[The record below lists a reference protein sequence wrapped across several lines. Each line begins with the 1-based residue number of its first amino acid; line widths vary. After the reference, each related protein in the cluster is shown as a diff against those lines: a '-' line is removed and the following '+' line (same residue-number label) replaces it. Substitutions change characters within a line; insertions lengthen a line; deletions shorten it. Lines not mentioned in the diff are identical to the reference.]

1 MAKEIISVKS
11 IMNSIV
17 PITRFNRGEASK
29 IFDEVEENGFKV
41 VLKNNSPACVLVKP
55 KLYEAMVEALEDY
68 ALYFEAEKRTKN
80 AKTEGYISFDQVMT
94 NLGIEESDLDDIE
107 VELTNELDSEIY

>member
-1 MAKEIISVKS
+1 
-11 IMNSIV
+11 MNSIV

-29 IFDEVEENGFKV
+29 IFDEVKENGIKL

-68 ALYFEAEKRTKN
+68 ALYFEAEKRIRN
-80 AKTEGYISFDQVMT
+80 AEEEEEYISFDQVMT
-94 NLGIEESDLDDIE
+94 NLGIEESDLDGIE
-107 VELTNELDSEIY
+107 VEID

>member
-1 MAKEIISVKS
+1 MAKNIISVNN

-41 VLKNNSPACVLVKP
+41 VLKNNTPACVLVTP
-55 KLYEAMVEALEDY
+55 KLYEEMVEALEDY
-68 ALYFEAEKRTKN
+68 ALYFEAEKRIKN
-80 AKTEGYISFDQVMT
+80 AEDEEYISIGQVMA
-94 NLGIEESDLDDIE
+94 NLGIEESDLDGIE
-107 VELTNELDSEIY
+107 VEID